1 MFHDAD
7 AEEVVEEEHHS
18 SEDDE
23 PWYKRPSNE
32 ILREKWLCLL

>member
-7 AEEVVEEEHHS
+7 AEVVEEEEHHS

-23 PWYKRPSNE
+23 PWYKKPSNE
-32 ILREKWLCLL
+32 ILRDK